1 MLKQTVI
8 ILTLLATLIVPFA
21 LRPKQ
26 HAGLKADD
34 TLVIIS
40 PHNEAIRQE
49 FERGFSKWYKAKTG
63 RTVEFDWRLIGGTS
77 EIARYLEGEYT
88 AAFQNYWEN
97 TLGKKWSNDVLT
109 GFGNGSLPKDA
120 PAVAHEARAAFLA
133 SEVSCG
139 IDLFYGGGSFDFAR
153 QAQAGRLVDSGI
165 LKQHPEWFTE
175 DVIPQSFAG
184 EEYWD
189 KKGLWVGT
197 VLSSFGIIT
206 NRDSLARLGVTTPP
220 SNWADLADPRY
231 AGEVALAD
239 PTKSGSIAKAFEN
252 VIQQQMQRVVF
263 ERMAT
268 ARYSNEETRKAAEM
282 KAVEAGWM
290 EGLRLLQKIGA
301 NARYFTD
308 SAQKVPI
315 DVAAGDCA
323 VGMGIDFYG
332 RQQQEAV
339 RRRGADDR
347 MGYITPA
354 GGAVASVDPVALM
367 RGAPHKAVAVAFIEF
382 SLSMEGQKL
391 WNLKPGVEGGPD
403 YYALRRLPVR
413 KDFYEISGIAALRS
427 DPEELP
433 YAEQADRLIYHK
445 AWTGGLFREL
455 SFAIRVMCLDTQ
467 PELKRAWRA
476 LIDAGMPA
484 EALAQFQDLSAL
496 DYAAASGRIHAALRS
511 KNKVDE
517 IKLANELGNRF
528 RAQYL
533 RTVELAEKARRERP
547 ADWELKRSD

>member
-1 MLKQTVI
+1 MIKQSI
-8 ILTLLATLIVPFA
+8 IVAALLAILVLPFA

-26 HAGLKADD
+26 VAEGRVDE
-34 TLVIIS
+34 TLVIIT
-40 PHNEAIRQE
+40 PHNEAIRHE
-49 FERGFSKWYKAKTG
+49 FARAFRDWYQKRTG
-63 RTVEFDWRLIGGTS
+63 RVVAIDWRLIGGTS
-77 EIARYLEGEYT
+77 EIARFLEGEYT
-88 AAFQNYWEN
+88 AAFQYHWTK
-97 TLGKKWSNDVLT
+97 TLGKPWNNDVLT
-109 GFGNGSLPKDA
+109 GFANGSLPADA
-120 PAVAHEARAAFLA
+120 PATAKEARAAFLD
-133 SEVSCG
+133 SNVSCG
-139 IDLFYGGGSFDFAR
+139 IDLFYGGGSYDFIR

-165 LKQHPEWFTE
+165 LQMHPDWFTDE
-175 DVIPQSFAG
+175 VIPQSFAG
-184 EEYWD
+184 EVYWD
-189 KKGLWVGT
+189 KQGLWVGT

-206 NRDSLARLGVTTPP
+206 NKDSLSRLGVTTPP
-220 SNWADLADPRY
+220 RTWSDLADPRY

-263 ERMAT
+263 ERMST
-268 ARYSNEETRKAAEM
+268 ARYASEAARKEAEDR
-282 KAVEAGWM
+282 AVADGWLAG
-290 EGLRLLQKIGA
+290 LKLLQEIGA

-347 MGYITPA
+347 LAYIAPE
-354 GGAVASVDPVALM
+354 GGAVASVDPVGLL
-367 RGAPHKAVAVAFIEF
+367 RGAPNKAAAVAFIEF

-391 WNLKPGVEGGPD
+391 WNLKPGVAGGPE
-403 YYALRRLPVR
+403 YFALRRLPVR
-413 KDFYEISGIAALRS
+413 KDFYDIDGIDALRS
-427 DPEELP
+427 DPDEKP
-433 YAEQADRLIYHK
+433 YAPQDRLIYHPER
-445 AWTGGLFREL
+445 TGKLFREL
-455 SFAIRVMCLDTQ
+455 AFVIRVMCLDTQ
-467 PELKRAWRA
+467 PELKKAWRA

-484 EALAQFQDLSAL
+484 DALATFQDLSAV
-496 DYAAASGRIHAALRS
+496 DYAAAGGRIRAALRS

-533 RTVELAEKARRERP
+533 KTVELAGQAEAKP
-547 ADWELKRSD
+547 